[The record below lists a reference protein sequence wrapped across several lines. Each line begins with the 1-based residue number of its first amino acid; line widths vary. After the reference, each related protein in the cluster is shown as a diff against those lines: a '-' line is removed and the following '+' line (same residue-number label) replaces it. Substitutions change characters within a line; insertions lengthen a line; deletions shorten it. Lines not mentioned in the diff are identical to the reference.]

1 VRLVESIAEGGS
13 PLIRYAKKFEKE
25 RKLLS
30 VETVSGLNQRWRCGD
45 VERMERMEIGMNMIF
60 AWESQQDEA
69 AYRMAS
75 VRARGIT
82 VTGHFRRF
90 KCTTP
95 LEYLSWCFML
105 RTDSSTVSSGGEK
118 LLNVHASML

>member
-25 RKLLS
+25 KKLLS

-45 VERMERMEIGMNMIF
+45 VEIMERMEIGMNMIF

-69 AYRMAS
+69 
-75 VRARGIT
+75 V
-82 VTGHFRRF
+82 
-90 KCTTP
+90 
-95 LEYLSWCFML
+95 
-105 RTDSSTVSSGGEK
+105 
-118 LLNVHASML
+118 

>member
-25 RKLLS
+25 KKLLS

-45 VERMERMEIGMNMIF
+45 VEIMERMEIRMNMIF

-69 AYRMAS
+69 VYRMAS

-82 VTGHFRRF
+82 VTGSFRRF

>member
-1 VRLVESIAEGGS
+1 MRLVESIAEGGS

-25 RKLLS
+25 KKLLS

-45 VERMERMEIGMNMIF
+45 VEIMERMEIRMNMIF

-69 AYRMAS
+69 VYRMAS

-82 VTGHFRRF
+82 VTGNFRRF